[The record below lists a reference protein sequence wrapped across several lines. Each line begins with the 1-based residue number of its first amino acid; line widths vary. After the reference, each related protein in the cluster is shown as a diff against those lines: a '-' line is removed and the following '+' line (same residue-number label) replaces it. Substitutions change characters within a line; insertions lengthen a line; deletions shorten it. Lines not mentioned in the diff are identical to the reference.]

1 MSRSDRIRL
10 LGKFWNALGITA
22 IAAGV
27 VLPLLALRV
36 THNLSILVLTL
47 VVCLFGVAAVANGRA
62 LLRGSLIAQPLTIL
76 LSSLLILAGI
86 IGIALSIVQYSK
98 SSSTRSTTQEIALPA
113 GAIAIY
119 SLLTIRSKETKETL
133 ARPKT

>member
-10 LGKFWNALGITA
+10 LGKFWNALGITV
-22 IAAGV
+22 IASGV

-36 THNLSILVLTL
+36 THNLSMLVLTL
-47 VVCLFGVAAVANGRA
+47 VVCLFGVAAVVNGRA

-76 LSSLLILAGI
+76 LSSLLILTGI

-119 SLLTIRSKETKETL
+119 SLLTIRSKETKGTL
-133 ARPKT
+133 ARPKV